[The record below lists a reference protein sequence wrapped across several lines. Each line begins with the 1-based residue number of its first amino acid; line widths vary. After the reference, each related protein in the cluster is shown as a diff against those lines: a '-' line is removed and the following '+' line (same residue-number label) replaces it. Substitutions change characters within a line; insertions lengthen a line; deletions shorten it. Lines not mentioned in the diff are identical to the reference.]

1 MEADSMSKK
10 VALVTGAGQ
19 GIGEGIAVQ
28 LAKDGF
34 AVALSGRHLDK
45 VQRVADEIEKAGGE
59 AFAIEA
65 DVQYRD
71 QVFDS
76 VQKTVDHFDHLDVFV
91 NNAGIAHVAQICNTK
106 EEDLDRLLDIN
117 VKGTFFGIQA
127 AAAQFRKQETPGK
140 IINASSIAGHE
151 GFELLGAYS
160 ATKFAIRGLTQAAA
174 KELARYKITVNAYC
188 PGIVL
193 TPMWD
198 QIDEEMG
205 EVNHVAKGE
214 SLKQY
219 LQGIALGRGEEPED
233 VANLV
238 SFLASE
244 KANYI
249 TGQAIMVDGG
259 IKYV

>member
-1 MEADSMSKK
+1 MTKK
-10 VALVTGAGQ
+10 VALITGAGQ
-19 GIGEGIAVQ
+19 GIGEGIARQ
-28 LAKDGF
+28 LATDGF
-34 AVALSGRHLDK
+34 DVALSGRHLDK
-45 VQRVADEIEKAGGE
+45 VQRVADDINKNGGN
-59 AFAIEA
+59 AIA
-65 DVQYRD
+65 IQSDVQYKD

-76 VQKTVDHFDHLDVFV
+76 VKQTVAKYGQMDVFV
-91 NNAGIAHVAQICNTK
+91 NNAGIAHVAQICNTT
-106 EEDLDRLLDIN
+106 EEDLDKLLDIN

-127 AAAQFRKQETPGK
+127 AAAQFKKQKTPGK

-151 GFELLGAYS
+151 GFELLGGYS

-174 KELARYKITVNAYC
+174 KELARDQITVNAYC

-205 EVNHVAKGE
+205 QVNHVAKGE
-214 SLKQY
+214 SLKEY
-219 LQGIALGRGEEPED
+219 LKGIALGRGEEPQD

>member
-1 MEADSMSKK
+1 MTNK
-10 VALVTGAGQ
+10 VALITGAGQ
-19 GIGEGIAVQ
+19 GIGEGIARQ

-34 AVALSGRHLDK
+34 DVALSGRHLDK
-45 VQRVADEIEKAGGE
+45 VQRVADDINQDGGN
-59 AFAIEA
+59 AIA
-65 DVQYRD
+65 IQSDVQYKD

-76 VQKTVDHFDHLDVFV
+76 VKQTVAKFGQMDVFV
-91 NNAGIAHVAQICNTK
+91 NNAGIAHVAQICNTT
-106 EEDLDRLLDIN
+106 EEDLDKLLDIN

-127 AAAQFRKQETPGK
+127 AAAQFKKQGTPGK

-151 GFELLGAYS
+151 GFELLGGYS

-174 KELARYKITVNAYC
+174 KELARDQITVNAYC

-205 EVNHVAKGE
+205 QVNHVAKGE
-214 SLKQY
+214 SLKEY
-219 LQGIALGRGEEPED
+219 LKGIALGRGEEPQD

>member
-1 MEADSMSKK
+1 MSKK

-19 GIGEGIAVQ
+19 GIGEGIACQ
-28 LAKDGF
+28 LAADGF
-34 AVALSGRHLDK
+34 SVALAGRHLDK
-45 VQRVADEIEKAGGE
+45 VQRVADDIQKNGGE
-59 AFAIEA
+59 ALAIEA

-76 VQKTVDHFDHLDVFV
+76 VQKTVDAFGHLDVFV
-91 NNAGIAHVAQICNTK
+91 NNAGIAHVAQICNTD
-106 EEDLDRLLDIN
+106 EADLDRLLNIN
-117 VKGTFFGIQA
+117 IKGTVFGIQA
-127 AAAQFRKQETPGK
+127 AAQQFRKQGTPGK

-174 KELARYKITVNAYC
+174 KELARYQITVNAYC

-198 QIDEEMG
+198 QIDAEMG
-205 EVNHVAKGE
+205 ELNNVEKGE

-219 LQGIALGRGEEPED
+219 LQGIALGRGEQPED
-233 VANLV
+233 VASLV

-244 KANYI
+244 KANYV

>member
-1 MEADSMSKK
+1 MTKK
-10 VALVTGAGQ
+10 IALITGAGQ
-19 GIGEGIAVQ
+19 GIGAGIAYQ
-28 LAKDGF
+28 LADDGF
-34 AVALSGRHLDK
+34 VVSLAGRHLEK
-45 VQRVADEIEKAGGE
+45 VQKVADEINGKGGE

-65 DVQYRD
+65 DVQYRA
-71 QVFDS
+71 QIFEAVE
-76 VQKTVDHFDHLDVFV
+76 KTVEHFGQLDVFV
-91 NNAGIAHVAQICNTK
+91 NNAGIAHVAPIVDTT
-106 EEDLDRLLDIN
+106 EEDFARLLDIN
-117 VKGTFFGIQA
+117 VKGTMYGIQA
-127 AAAQFRKQETPGK
+127 AAKQFKKQKTPGK

-160 ATKFAIRGLTQAAA
+160 ATKFAIRALTQAAA
-174 KELARYKITVNAYC
+174 KELAQDKITVNAYC

-198 QIDEEMG
+198 EIDAAMSKLHDVPLG
-205 EVNHVAKGE
+205 A

-219 LQGIALGRGEEPED
+219 VDGIALGRGEEPAD

-238 SFLASE
+238 SFLASD

-249 TGQAIMVDGG
+249 TGQAILVDGG

>member
-1 MEADSMSKK
+1 M
-10 VALVTGAGQ
+10 
-19 GIGEGIAVQ
+19 
-28 LAKDGF
+28 
-34 AVALSGRHLDK
+34 DK

>member
-1 MEADSMSKK
+1 MTKK
-10 VALVTGAGQ
+10 VALITGAGQ
-19 GIGEGIAVQ
+19 GIGEGIARQ

-34 AVALSGRHLDK
+34 EVALAGRHLDK
-45 VQRVADEIEKAGGE
+45 VQRVADDINKDGGKAV
-59 AFAIEA
+59 AIQS
-65 DVQYRD
+65 DVQYKD

-76 VQKTVDHFDHLDVFV
+76 VKQTVDQFGQMDVFV
-91 NNAGIAHVAQICNTK
+91 NNAGIAHVAQICNTE
-106 EEDLDRLLDIN
+106 EEDLNKLLDIN

-127 AAAQFRKQETPGK
+127 AAQQFKKQKTPGK

-174 KELARYKITVNAYC
+174 KELARDQITVNAYC

-205 EVNHVAKGE
+205 QVNHVAKGE
-214 SLKQY
+214 SLKEY
-219 LQGIALGRGEEPED
+219 LKGIALGRGEEPQD

>member
-1 MEADSMSKK
+1 MTEK
-10 VALVTGAGQ
+10 VALITGAGQ
-19 GIGEGIAVQ
+19 GIGEGIARQ
-28 LAKDGF
+28 LANDGF
-34 AVALSGRHLDK
+34 QVALSGRHLDK
-45 VQRVADEIEKAGGE
+45 VQKVADSINENGGKAIALKTDVSVRDE
-59 AFAIEA
+59 VFAGVKEVA
-65 DVQYRD
+65 D
-71 QVFDS
+71 
-76 VQKTVDHFDHLDVFV
+76 KLGHLDVYV
-91 NNAGIAHVAQICNTK
+91 NNAGIAHVAQLCNT
-106 EEDLDRLLDIN
+106 DQAHIDSLMDIN
-117 VKGTFFGIQA
+117 VKGTIYGIQA
-127 AAAQFRKQETPGK
+127 AAEQFKKQGTPGK

-151 GFELLGAYS
+151 GFELLGVYS

-174 KELARYKITVNAYC
+174 KELAKDKITVNAYC

-205 EVNHVAKGE
+205 QIHNVPKGE

-219 LQGIALGRGEEPED
+219 LAGIALGRGEEPSD

-238 SFLASE
+238 SFLASD
-244 KANYI
+244 KADYI

>member
-1 MEADSMSKK
+1 MTKK
-10 VALVTGAGQ
+10 VALITGAGQ
-19 GIGEGIAVQ
+19 GIGEGIARQ
-28 LAKDGF
+28 LADDGF

-45 VQRVADEIEKAGGE
+45 VQKVADDINAEGGE
-59 AFAIEA
+59 AIALKTDVSVRDEVFAGVEEVA
-65 DVQYRD
+65 NKLGQ
-71 QVFDS
+71 
-76 VQKTVDHFDHLDVFV
+76 LDVYV
-91 NNAGIAHVAQICNTK
+91 NNAGIAHVAQLCNTDQ
-106 EEDLDRLLDIN
+106 EHIDSLLDIN
-117 VKGTFFGIQA
+117 VKGTVYGIQA
-127 AAAQFRKQETPGK
+127 AAKQFKKQGTPGK

-151 GFELLGAYS
+151 GFELLGMYS

-174 KELARYKITVNAYC
+174 KELAADKITVNAYC

-205 EVNHVAKGE
+205 QIHNVPKGE

-219 LQGIALGRGEEPED
+219 LAGIALGRGEEPAD

-238 SFLASE
+238 SFLASN
-244 KANYI
+244 KADYI